1 MDDTIKPINEIPNKI
16 TIAVI
21 GNRFSGKTTLLN
33 SLIFPQILITN
44 YIRTYGYDLR
54 FLQINDDIIIKF
66 FDIGDLEIEKNENA
80 FQEISWFS
88 HYVLYII
95 DKKIKESLEYISIFE
110 DVFKKNQK
118 ILVFNKID
126 QVNDLN
132 VFNNNKDVEKFIKKN
147 NIKNIFY
154 VNSTNEDS
162 VKEFKNKLFQIIQ
175 NDIVNKIF
183 KDIKIEDF
191 GKNPTLYHEV
201 IVDRSNRIGC

>member
-1 MDDTIKPINEIPNKI
+1 MDDAIKPINEIPNKI

-132 VFNNNKDVEKFIKKN
+132 FFNNNKDVEKFIKKN

-183 KDIKIEDF
+183 KDIKNEDF

>member
-1 MDDTIKPINEIPNKI
+1 M
-16 TIAVI
+16 
-21 GNRFSGKTTLLN
+21 
-33 SLIFPQILITN
+33 
-44 YIRTYGYDLR
+44 
-54 FLQINDDIIIKF
+54 
-66 FDIGDLEIEKNENA
+66 
-80 FQEISWFS
+80 
-88 HYVLYII
+88 
-95 DKKIKESLEYISIFE
+95 
-110 DVFKKNQK
+110 
-118 ILVFNKID
+118 VFNKID

-132 VFNNNKDVEKFIKKN
+132 FFNNNKDVEKFIKKN

>member
-1 MDDTIKPINEIPNKI
+1 
-16 TIAVI
+16 
-21 GNRFSGKTTLLN
+21 
-33 SLIFPQILITN
+33 
-44 YIRTYGYDLR
+44 
-54 FLQINDDIIIKF
+54 
-66 FDIGDLEIEKNENA
+66 
-80 FQEISWFS
+80 
-88 HYVLYII
+88 
-95 DKKIKESLEYISIFE
+95 
-110 DVFKKNQK
+110 
-118 ILVFNKID
+118 LVFNKID

-132 VFNNNKDVEKFIKKN
+132 FFNNNKDVEKFIKKN

>member
-1 MDDTIKPINEIPNKI
+1 MDDAIKPINEIPKKI

-66 FDIGDLEIEKNENA
+66 FDIGDLEIEKNENV

-132 VFNNNKDVEKFIKKN
+132 FFNNNKDVEKFIKKN

-175 NDIVNKIF
+175 NDIFNKIF

>member
-1 MDDTIKPINEIPNKI
+1 MDDAIKPINEIPNKI

-66 FDIGDLEIEKNENA
+66 FDIGDLEIEKNENV

-88 HYVLYII
+88 HYVLYFI

-126 QVNDLN
+126 QVFDLN
-132 VFNNNKDVEKFIKKN
+132 FFNNNKDVEKFIKKN

>member
-1 MDDTIKPINEIPNKI
+1 M
-16 TIAVI
+16 
-21 GNRFSGKTTLLN
+21 
-33 SLIFPQILITN
+33 
-44 YIRTYGYDLR
+44 
-54 FLQINDDIIIKF
+54 
-66 FDIGDLEIEKNENA
+66 
-80 FQEISWFS
+80 
-88 HYVLYII
+88 
-95 DKKIKESLEYISIFE
+95 
-110 DVFKKNQK
+110 
-118 ILVFNKID
+118 VFNKID

-132 VFNNNKDVEKFIKKN
+132 FFNNNKDVEKFIKKN

-183 KDIKIEDF
+183 KDIKIDDF

>member
-1 MDDTIKPINEIPNKI
+1 MDDAIKPINEIPNKI

-66 FDIGDLEIEKNENA
+66 FDIGDLEIEKNENV

-132 VFNNNKDVEKFIKKN
+132 FFNNNKDVEKFIKKN

-175 NDIVNKIF
+175 NDIFNKIF

>member
-1 MDDTIKPINEIPNKI
+1 MDDAIKPINEIPNKI

-132 VFNNNKDVEKFIKKN
+132 FFNNNKDVEKFIKKN

-154 VNSTNEDS
+154 INSTNEDS